1 MIFWIIAGLIGL
13 GLYFLN
19 QNRTEKKDRTTIT
32 HKKVIH
38 TSDGEVHI
46 ERRQVIDSVRTSY
59 TKKDVAQNEI
69 KNITPLVDHNPV
81 EEINNINQED
91 EIKELV
97 LTPSP
102 KPIFQEDIFSR
113 LDHETKT
120 CLKCNKNLHHS
131 EFPQSNKNE
140 DGLTKWC
147 ISCLNQLNEDRK
159 NKLGNKKQCPNC
171 KKNRL
176 KTSFYKNSKQ
186 PDGLTKWCKDCM
198 HKSKK

>member
-1 MIFWIIAGLIGL
+1 MIFWIIVGLIGL
-13 GLYFLN
+13 VVYFLN
-19 QNRTEKKDRTTIT
+19 QNKTEKKDRTIIT
-32 HKKVIH
+32 HKKTIQ
-38 TSDGEVHI
+38 TDDGEVHI

-69 KNITPLVDHNPV
+69 KDITPTINHNSV
-81 EEINNINQED
+81 EKISNMNQEND
-91 EIKELV
+91 IKELE

-102 KPIFQEDIFSR
+102 KPIIQVDMFST

-120 CLKCNKNLHHS
+120 CLKCNKNLPYS
-131 EFPQSNKNE
+131 EFPQSHKNE

-159 NKLGNKKQCPNC
+159 NKSGNKKQCPNC

-176 KTSFYKNSKQ
+176 KSSFYKNSKQ
-186 PDGLTKWCKDCM
+186 PDGLTKWCKTCM
-198 HKSKK
+198 DKSKR